1 MRRVYLLVKLLI
13 CSLVLFLTAC
23 ATAEPLAWRDPTI
36 NLAWPPPP
44 SPPRISFLREVKGP
58 DDVIPEKGN
67 LARFMEFVT
76 GDDTTKMALNTPYGV
91 ASNGN
96 SVIYATDIAAGVV
109 HRYDLAKRTVDYITQ
124 AGEELLIRPG
134 GVAVDQDGNVYISD
148 AGNAKVFKFDK
159 NGTFIHQLAGQFQR
173 PAGIA
178 INSRGEKFVVD
189 VLAHKLKVFDVH
201 DTFVRDFPQDDTRE
215 QLNLPSNVAI
225 DRNDNVYVT
234 DSMNF
239 MVKVFSHAGSY
250 KYSIG
255 EIGDA
260 PGSFA
265 RPKGVAVDSDNHVY
279 IVDASHGNFQIFN
292 QDGKLLLFVGRNG
305 AGPGEFSLP
314 SGIFIDARGRI
325 FVADTYNHRIQIF
338 QYMSEGGPQ

>member
-1 MRRVYLLVKLLI
+1 MKRVHLTVKPLLCLMLLLLSA
-13 CSLVLFLTAC
+13 CAVTEPLVL
-23 ATAEPLAWRDPTI
+23 RDPSV

-44 SPPRISFLREVKGP
+44 NPPRISFLRDVKGP
-58 DDVIPEKGN
+58 VDVLPEKGN

-76 GDDTTKMALNTPYGV
+76 GEDTTKMVLNTPYGV
-91 ASNGN
+91 ASNGD
-96 SVIYATDIAAGVV
+96 SIIYATDIAAGVV
-109 HRYDLAKRTVDYITQ
+109 HRYDLAKRTVVYITQ
-124 AGEELLIRPG
+124 AGEEPLIRPG

-148 AGNAKVFKFDK
+148 AGSAKVFKFDK
-159 NGTFIHQLAGQFQR
+159 NGDFIHELAGQFQR

-201 DTFVRDFPQDDTRE
+201 DTFIRNFPRDDTRE
-215 QLNLPSNVAI
+215 PLNLPSNVAI
-225 DRNDNVYVT
+225 GRNDDVYVT

-239 MVKVFSHAGSY
+239 MVKVFDQSGSY
-250 KYSIG
+250 KSSIG

-265 RPKGVAVDSDNHVY
+265 RPKGVAVDTDDHIY
-279 IVDASHGNFQIFN
+279 IVDASHGNFQVFN
-292 QDGKLLLFVGRNG
+292 RDGKLLLFVGRNG

-314 SGIFIDARGRI
+314 SGISIDSKGRI

-338 QYMSEGGPQ
+338 QYMPEGGPR